1 MSAPDPLAER
11 ALMRARRALAVA
23 AARLPELAGL
33 SQLAHLVPAVTVPTA
48 AVTESGRIALNP
60 AWVDALD
67 DEDLVFVIAHELL
80 HLLLRTHARAD
91 ERWELARFNV
101 AHDAVINDLL
111 RRRLG
116 RAPPAGGV
124 DVPGAADRS
133 GEALA
138 RFVEEPD
145 ADPLRGD
152 VLDARRERFLLGE
165 GPHRGFGAGGG
176 WERARVRVGGET
188 VALDF
193 ASKVTALLGWS
204 RLVAPPPSRRR
215 RAVPALAALAHG
227 GARGEE
233 RRRSF
238 ARASRRGGDGPGR
251 AREGA
256 RLAVLLDTSSSMTL
270 GLDDALAIARWLA
283 DAAPGGVRV
292 VTCDGRVRDDVLL
305 GSGGEPIPIRGGGD
319 VELVVPPEVC
329 EGCRVHHA
337 YHVDGAVTDLGPGL
351 DLLGR
356 EAQDVIVLTD
366 GRLAPPR
373 VRPSRGAAIT
383 WVLVGDRAPG
393 PALPGPVVDLREPA

>member
-1 MSAPDPLAER
+1 MSGLDPLAER
-11 ALMRARRALAVA
+11 AIARSRRALAVA
-23 AARLPELAGL
+23 AVRIPELAGL
-33 SQLAHLVPAVTVPTA
+33 SRSVHLVASARVPTA
-48 AVTESGRIALNP
+48 AVTESERVALNP
-60 AWVDALD
+60 GWVDALAD
-67 DEDLVFVIAHELL
+67 DDLVFVVAHELL
-80 HLLLRTHARAD
+80 HLLLRTHARA
-91 ERWELARFNV
+91 EPGYELRRFNV

-116 RAPPAGGV
+116 RPPPAGGV

-138 RFVEEPD
+138 RFVDEPD
-145 ADPLRGD
+145 ADPLHGD
-152 VLDARRERFLLGE
+152 VLDPRREGLLLGDA
-165 GPHRGFGAGGG
+165 PHRGVGARGG

-193 ASKVTALLGWS
+193 AAKVTALLGWS

-215 RAVPALAALAHG
+215 RAVPALAAVAHG

-292 VTCDGRVRDDVLL
+292 VTCDGRVRDDLLL

-356 EAQDVIVLTD
+356 EAPEIVVLTD
-366 GRLAPPR
+366 GRLAAPR
-373 VRPSRGAAIT
+373 VRPSRGVAIT
-383 WVLVGDRAPG
+383 WVLVGDHAPG
-393 PALPGPVVDLREPA
+393 PALPGRTLDLREP